1 MISLHD
7 YVRLTKKGGII
18 DDSTDKPM
26 EFGTVLGF
34 CWLKNGVTGVLL
46 NSKNYTIKEAYIG
59 PDKLVHFAEWD
70 VSGVVTS
77 YLDSKKNIL
86 EFNSKVRVKTRKIKT
101 VVLLNGTLI
110 KIKEG
115 MTYDN

>member
-1 MISLHD
+1 MISLFD
-7 YVRLTKKGGII
+7 FVAMTKKKGII
-18 DDSTDKPM
+18 DDSTDKPL
-26 EFGTVLGF
+26 EFGAVLGF
-34 CWLKNGVTGVLL
+34 CWLQNGVTGVLL

-70 VSGVVTS
+70 VSGVVTT

-86 EFNSKVRVKTRKIKT
+86 DFNSKVRVKTRKIKS

-110 KIKEG
+110 KVEEG
-115 MTYDN
+115 K